1 MDGLPVEE
9 VIIRPKLLMKLKRMR
24 QQVSSS
30 SSIFLIFSLWA
41 LSVLTGSCCSGQKIY
56 AAGRGLMA
64 ESRESAAEV
73 IAMTGVTSR
82 PAKLLYLGTT
92 VYDDP
97 HSVTSDTANYAEL
110 GCSISALNVSWT
122 NPSRSELDEAFANI
136 DILLIA
142 GGNTLFAVD
151 RWIKLGI
158 DDRIRE
164 AVMKD
169 GVVVAGGSAGFVSLC
184 SGGHSD
190 SMKPESYKNPVG
202 PLLNSSEKIRGKIDR
217 SWEYIRVPGLNIITS
232 LCCPHYDAIQNN
244 NVSRADDFSNMMRR
258 HSGEYGIAVDEWAA
272 LVIDGEHYHV
282 VSRANHTGSV
292 GPNNSFV
299 PGSSGLPGIWTLS
312 VNSSSGTIN
321 RKLVPPKGVLSD
333 IIIPPRWT
341 VKDPM
346 VLIAQAQNPDDGKP
360 PAWTKMTQNQYQPYQ
375 FAILPIVGALV
386 GAFISFYRRVRA
398 LPPSHELL
406 PFVKGNKWR

>member
-1 MDGLPVEE
+1 
-9 VIIRPKLLMKLKRMR
+9 
-24 QQVSSS
+24 
-30 SSIFLIFSLWA
+30 
-41 LSVLTGSCCSGQKIY
+41 
-56 AAGRGLMA
+56 MA
-64 ESRESAAEV
+64 DARESAVEV
-73 IAMTGVTSR
+73 IALTGVTSR
-82 PAKLLYLGTT
+82 PAKLLYLGTA
-92 VYDDP
+92 VYDNP
-97 HSVTSDTANYAEL
+97 HSGNSDTANYAEL

-122 NPSRSELDEAFANI
+122 NPTRSELDEAFANI

-151 RWIKLGI
+151 RWIKLGV
-158 DDRIRE
+158 DDRIRK
-164 AVMKD
+164 AVLKE

-202 PLLNSSEKIRGKIDR
+202 PLLNSSEKIRDTIDR
-217 SWEYIRVPGLNIITS
+217 SWEYIRAPGLNIITS

-272 LVIDGEHYHV
+272 LVIDGERYHV

-292 GPNNSFV
+292 GPDNSFV

-312 VNSSSGTIN
+312 VNSSSGTID
-321 RKLVPPKGVLSD
+321 RKLVPPKGVVSD
-333 IIIPPRWT
+333 IILPPRWT
-341 VKDPM
+341 VEDPM
-346 VLIAQAQNPDDGKP
+346 VMIAQAQNPDDEKP

-375 FAILPIVGALV
+375 FAILPAVGALV
-386 GAFISFYRRVRA
+386 GAFISLYRRVRT
-398 LPPSHELL
+398 LPPSHEQL
-406 PFVKGNKWR
+406 PFVKANKWR